1 MATEK
6 KRLMSELAPSP
17 HLEAADLDGDLVLTI
32 KAWDRHEVGPEK
44 QMKAVI
50 YFEEVERGLVVNK
63 TNRVILQHL
72 FGRYV
77 DDMVGQKVALYA
89 TECQFQGKLV
99 PCLRIRSE
107 HPAVSSMKIAGGNKE
122 KAIA

>member
-1 MATEK
+1 MASEK

-17 HLEAADLDGDLVLTI
+17 HLEAADLDGDMVLTI
-32 KAWDRHEVGPEK
+32 KSWQHNDVGPEK
-44 QMKAVI
+44 VTKAVI

-63 TNRVILQHL
+63 TNRVVLQHL

-77 DDMVGQKVALYA
+77 DDMIGKRITLHA

-99 PCLRIRSE
+99 PCLRIRTE
-107 HPAVSSMKIAGGNKE
+107 HPKPADVKLHGQKQSA
-122 KAIA
+122 